1 VDDGWSGTDFNRP
14 GWLEMMAAVEALEVG
29 TVIVKDMSRLGRDYL
44 KVGFYTEVMFP
55 EKDIRFIA
63 VNNGIDSEK
72 QMDSDFTPFLNII
85 NEWYA
90 KDTSKKTRAVL
101 RNKGESGEHL
111 GWPPY
116 GYAADPNDRKK
127 WIIDPEPAQIVRHV
141 FDLCLKGKGPSQ
153 IARQL
158 EKEKALTAKSYYAQR
173 SGKPLPAE
181 PYKWHECSV
190 AWMLNRMDYCGHTV
204 NFKTYSRSYKLKK
217 RIPTPQD
224 KLVIFRNTQEAIVS
238 EEEWERVQELR
249 QNKRRP
255 AKAERQ
261 GLFSGLICCAD
272 CGSKLH
278 FTTCKSFG
286 ESQDFYRCAK
296 YKSNTGS
303 CTAHFIREEV
313 LRKLVLERIFA
324 VSTLAYE
331 DTPKFLRML
340 MQQRKETGEKEL
352 RQRKRTLSQMQ
363 KRIAD
368 LDKIFKRIYEDE
380 IAGAISRERFV
391 KLSSEYETEQV
402 ELKVQAEQLGKELSN
417 IEQEQFNFKQFT
429 AVIRKY
435 VGIREL
441 SQEIVN
447 DFIRKIIV
455 HAPDKSTGKRVQ
467 HVQIVFNFVGEVKL
481 PDNQGGLDA
490 I

>member
-1 VDDGWSGTDFNRP
+1 
-14 GWLEMMAAVEALEVG
+14 
-29 TVIVKDMSRLGRDYL
+29 
-44 KVGFYTEVMFP
+44 
-55 EKDIRFIA
+55 
-63 VNNGIDSEK
+63 
-72 QMDSDFTPFLNII
+72 
-85 NEWYA
+85 
-90 KDTSKKTRAVL
+90 
-101 RNKGESGEHL
+101 
-111 GWPPY
+111 
-116 GYAADPNDRKK
+116 
-127 WIIDPEPAQIVRHV
+127 
-141 FDLCLKGKGPSQ
+141 
-153 IARQL
+153 
-158 EKEKALTAKSYYAQR
+158 
-173 SGKPLPAE
+173 
-181 PYKWHECSV
+181 
-190 AWMLNRMDYCGHTV
+190 
-204 NFKTYSRSYKLKK
+204 
-217 RIPTPQD
+217 
-224 KLVIFRNTQEAIVS
+224 
-238 EEEWERVQELR
+238 
-249 QNKRRP
+249 
-255 AKAERQ
+255 
-261 GLFSGLICCAD
+261 
-272 CGSKLH
+272 
-278 FTTCKSFG
+278 
-286 ESQDFYRCAK
+286 
-296 YKSNTGS
+296 
-303 CTAHFIREEV
+303 V

-380 IAGAISRERFV
+380 ITGAISRERFV

-481 PDNQGGLDA
+481 PDNQGGLEA